1 MTILVWLTAL
11 LMGIGQNL
19 PFDSL
24 YPMGVSP
31 ADIALLAMSVLVLA
45 DAATRAEFMA
55 EANRLRQLFMLA
67 FALSTLTAVS
77 CLSNAFT
84 WDMQGNDLVEM
95 LRPFYYFL
103 LVVFVSVH
111 TRRHG
116 LGVLTAF
123 LTGILVS
130 GVVSYLRPTSE
141 DVLGFVMLWNPNV
154 IGNMLAV
161 GILFASLLIF
171 DGRLVRASVFMLI
184 CLVLSIFTYS
194 KGTWLMALAGLLAC
208 LIAMR
213 ASSGTAGAR
222 LGRWILGLS
231 LLGLVALVARNFD
244 ALYDLVAFKLFTTQL
259 GDTAA
264 EGGTAAARWG
274 FVEVSFQLALEHPLL
289 GIGISNFESVYR
301 TLERPLG
308 NAYWVTDNP
317 HSAWLYILACM
328 GIPALLVFFAIF
340 VQTLRTL
347 AVRVPLQGL
356 ARQIYI
362 GLFFLVLFLS
372 GAVMLQLLTQYFFWF
387 FAGVVH
393 GWQPRSA
400 AAPATAPSRLGAG
413 AVWTGRDVRT
423 GAAA

>member
-1 MTILVWLTAL
+1 MIILVWLTAL
-11 LMGIGQNL
+11 LLGIGQNL

-31 ADIALLAMSVLVLA
+31 ADFALLAMSVLLLA

-67 FALSTLTAVS
+67 FALSTLTALS
-77 CLSNAFT
+77 CLANAFA

-116 LGVLTAF
+116 LSVLAAF
-123 LTGILVS
+123 LAGILVS

-171 DGRLVRASVFMLI
+171 DGRLVQATVFMLI

-194 KGTWLMALAGLLAC
+194 KGTWLMVLAGLLAC

-213 ASSGTAGAR
+213 ASPGSAGAR

-231 LLGLVALVARNFD
+231 LLGLVGLVVRNFD
-244 ALYDLVAFKLFTTQL
+244 ALYDLVAFKLLTTQL

-274 FVEVSFQLALEHPLL
+274 FVQVSLQLALEHPLL
-289 GIGISNFESVYR
+289 GIGISNFEAVYR

-317 HSAWLYILACM
+317 HSAWLYMLACM

-340 VQTLRTL
+340 VKTLGEFAR
-347 AVRVPLQGL
+347 RVPLQGL
-356 ARQIYI
+356 ARQVYI

-387 FAGVVH
+387 FVGVVH
-393 GWQPRSA
+393 GWRHGPA
-400 AAPATAPSRLGAG
+400 AARTVARHRLGVGAAQPHRDGQAG
-413 AVWTGRDVRT
+413 AP
-423 GAAA
+423 A